1 MKTFVV
7 RSYAKI
13 NLCLDITGKRE
24 DGYHLLDMVML
35 PLELHDSLVISETP
49 RAVDNYITLDDFTM
63 GDSDNTVTKAI
74 ELLDKAHPLNTK
86 FKIENPL
93 PLWRLGEHGKPYLTT
108 HEGIL
113 FNISHCREA
122 IVTAVSDH
130 EIGVDAEGRRKFS
143 ETLLHRALND
153 EEQASVL
160 AAPDPELEFARIWT
174 RKEAWFKYT
183 GTGIL
188 PDHLKTTEAEV
199 KEAGCSIE
207 TIWTDDRFWLSL
219 CQKL

>member
-1 MKTFVV
+1 MIVYYFSDFEAVTEQTIESMHQWMPQQQRDILAGLKNIARKREQAF
-7 RSYAKI
+7 SYAMLAYAIGNNMAEINSGNTTISQFKI
-13 NLCLDITGKRE
+13 Q
-24 DGYHLLDMVML
+24 
-35 PLELHDSLVISETP
+35 
-49 RAVDNYITLDDFTM
+49 
-63 GDSDNTVTKAI
+63 
-74 ELLDKAHPLNTK
+74 NTK

-143 ETLLHRALND
+143 ETLLQRALND

-188 PDHLKTTEAEV
+188 PDHLKTTEAEA

-207 TIWTDDRFWLSL
+207 TIWTDDRFWLSS